1 VRSKSTES
9 PLIPTSRRQLFLPVS
24 VSELIEWFTDFR
36 RLNHDAPLRF
46 ESSGL
51 STEERLSMK
60 RLISFSLAFVIT
72 ICMIVGSE
80 RRAWG
85 YVDPGSGLI
94 ALQGIASVA
103 AAYVYMIRR
112 RILAFFSRKKEN
124 AAVVLPVAN
133 KTGESREI
141 A

>member
-1 VRSKSTES
+1 
-9 PLIPTSRRQLFLPVS
+9 
-24 VSELIEWFTDFR
+24 
-36 RLNHDAPLRF
+36 
-46 ESSGL
+46 
-51 STEERLSMK
+51 MK
-60 RLISFSLAFVIT
+60 RFISYTLSIMIM
-72 ICMIVGSE
+72 ICMIVGTE

-103 AAYVYMIRR
+103 AAYLYMIRR
-112 RILAFFSRKKEN
+112 RIAAIFSRKKQS
-124 AAVVLPVAN
+124 AAPILPGNN